1 MICVKYNYMDF
12 EKLGRKMIK
21 NSLLSLK
28 VLEAQE
34 TDSERRNF
42 NFTGEASIP
51 VVNIGDVHVFAC
63 KRSWLILLQ
72 CKKTMKLTNHD
83 WPMPLESYSQ
93 QHHGKTNQS
102 VYTNQTKYIRLTAT
116 FHLTLM
122 MTSGQVVESS
132 VTIINNSPSQDYT
145 HLDDQMTLLNVTP
158 GFKARTVKLWMLFFV
173 WLVCFDER
181 AGGLIIQCEKCILVI
196 W

>member
-1 MICVKYNYMDF
+1 MDF

-72 CKKTMKLTNHD
+72 CKKTMKMTNHD

-93 QHHGKTNQS
+93 QHHSKTNQS
-102 VYTNQTKYIRLTAT
+102 VYTNRTKYIRLTAT

-122 MTSGQVVESS
+122 MTSAQVV
-132 VTIINNSPSQDYT
+132 
-145 HLDDQMTLLNVTP
+145 
-158 GFKARTVKLWMLFFV
+158 
-173 WLVCFDER
+173 ER